1 MMHIMNWDDL
11 RFVAAVTRRG
21 SLLAAAREL
30 RVEHTTVG
38 RRIDA
43 AEKALGAKLFS
54 RSTTGFHL
62 TVEGE
67 RLLDAFGA
75 VEAAVSALERRASAS
90 RGELEGT
97 VKVTSPETIG
107 IAWLAPKLAALTKV
121 HPGLHVDLDPSG
133 VVMDLGRRQ
142 AEVAVRSFRAKQ
154 RDLFVRKVADVRHG
168 LYATRAY
175 LKRRPVKRPEDLA
188 GHPLLADPPGT
199 PEGDW
204 LARWSGGRPPV
215 FTTPLALAMLGA
227 AKAGSGIAL
236 LPRYVGD
243 AEADLVHV
251 PMPDEP
257 GQPLWLTVHKDLR
270 TSPRVRAVLDHL
282 VAEFERD
289 APRFRGRA

>member
-121 HPGLHVDLDPSG
+121 LADELGPSGINVTVVHPG
-133 VVMDLGRRQ
+133 
-142 AEVAVRSFRAKQ
+142 
-154 RDLFVRKVADVRHG
+154 
-168 LYATRAY
+168 ATRTEAY
-175 LKRRPVKRPEDLA
+175 TDAVFAIAITLLVW
-188 GHPLLADPPGT
+188 LLA
-199 PEGDW
+199 
-204 LARWSGGRPPV
+204 R
-215 FTTPLALAMLGA
+215 
-227 AKAGSGIAL
+227 
-236 LPRYVGD
+236 
-243 AEADLVHV
+243 
-251 PMPDEP
+251 
-257 GQPLWLTVHKDLR
+257 
-270 TSPRVRAVLDHL
+270 
-282 VAEFERD
+282 
-289 APRFRGRA
+289 